1 MQRSRGRTLALASAV
16 FLLAACSSGLS
27 NAEVDACNGISAW
40 YTGGQV
46 PDKFA
51 GAVTTAQA
59 ALGDAEGSPLADPLA
74 ELARSAE
81 DEQAANA
88 EVFLTTCEGEGW
100 DLPEG

>member
-59 ALGDAEGSPLADPLA
+59 ALGDAEGSPLA

-81 DEQAANA
+81 DEQAADA